1 MSNIQCA
8 ECNNRP
14 ACNAD
19 TFFESQLFCW
29 EKDGRKWKQ
38 NKGWR
43 VCEIGFCF
51 IGVDKSELVQGC
63 GKCTDKQNL
72 SKCINCSTPLCNT
85 KEILPSPIKCFHQ
98 NTNFQ
103 PKTNKTCHHIYDS
116 CYIARDVFWRVEQ
129 NCGECPTK
137 YKNCVKCN
145 SDFCNKESL
154 IPLIIT
160 NKITK
165 TSIINTTTKINE
177 NKTIKTKIP
186 QKSFGH
192 LNKSQIKSETIFLI
206 FIIELIYLFVTET
219 F

>member
-8 ECNNRP
+8 QCNKSS

-19 TFFESQLFCW
+19 PFFESQLFCW
-29 EKDGRKWKQ
+29 EKDFNKWNP
-38 NKGWR
+38 NKGKR
-43 VCEIGFCF
+43 VCDIGFCF
-51 IGVDKSELVQGC
+51 IGVDKNELVQGC
-63 GKCTDKQNL
+63 GKCTEQQNL
-72 SKCINCSTPLCNT
+72 SKCINCSTPFCNS

-116 CYIARDVFWRVEQ
+116 CYIARDIFWRVEQ

-145 SDFCNKESL
+145 NSDFCNKESL
-154 IPLIIT
+154 IPLIT
-160 NKITK
+160 TK
-165 TSIINTTTKINE
+165 TSIITTTTKIKE
-177 NKTIKTKIP
+177 NKTFTTEVR

-192 LNKSQIKSETIFLI
+192 LNKFQLKSGTLLIPIF
-206 FIIELIYLFVTET
+206 ELIYSFLNYFLL
-219 F
+219 